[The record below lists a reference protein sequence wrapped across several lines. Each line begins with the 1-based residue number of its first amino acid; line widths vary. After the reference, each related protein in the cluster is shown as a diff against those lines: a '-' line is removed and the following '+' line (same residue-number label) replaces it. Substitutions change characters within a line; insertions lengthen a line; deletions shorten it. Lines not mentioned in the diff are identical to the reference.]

1 MNSEREDSINLSVP
15 AFLTPSISASPG
27 TYSRRGRS
35 NSYFPYS
42 IDAADDD
49 SLATEELKAQL
60 AAAEAE
66 LKVTKLRL
74 KIIAA
79 QKLKAV
85 ESVETGR
92 PASIDEPHPVD

>member
-1 MNSEREDSINLSVP
+1 MTSEREDSINPSVP

-27 TYSRRGRS
+27 AYSHRGRS

-42 IDAADDD
+42 IDATDDD
-49 SLATEELKAQL
+49 SLSTEELKAQL

-74 KIIAA
+74 KIIAT

-85 ESVETGR
+85 ESVETDR
-92 PASIDEPHPVD
+92 PASINEPHLVD